1 MNKSQDASFNTMNI
15 SLSKLFHYSGLMFFY
30 DLKFSMTI
38 LICMAMKNCGVH
50 NLCGTTKMSV
60 VLIQLT
66 IKKPLKVG
74 RGYVTII

>member
-15 SLSKLFHYSGLMFFY
+15 LVKAFPLFWIDFFY

-38 LICMAMKNCGVH
+38 LICIAMKNCGVH
-50 NLCGTTKMSV
+50 NLCGTTEMSV

-66 IKKPLKVG
+66 IIK
-74 RGYVTII
+74 INI